1 MRTSEEIYHQIRWDP
16 RFDPARFV
24 LGVNVRGAAPKRV
37 PLPAF
42 VPGGDIPWHRVIFVE
57 ADGETV
63 WDRASGL
70 DVVNTSPAGRAQDPR
85 KLNAPFFTAATPL
98 TWDANL
104 GWTPAEP
111 VTVTWPPTTLRVLT
125 WNTLWDRYFSD
136 RIETARRRP
145 LLVDAL
151 EQADADV
158 IALQEVEP
166 ELLDLIQSTPWIR
179 DSYTLCADNIAKNK
193 LLLLSRLPVR
203 EAGIHAYGPYKA
215 LSAITLE
222 LATGRVVLATTHLTS
237 DYAQNG
243 PTKRESE
250 LATIAEGLLPVDAD
264 LILIGDFNDDGHP
277 EKTLTMRDAW
287 TEVHGP
293 SDKTPTFDPT
303 KNPLA
308 AIQSLGGRPA
318 RIDRVLLRSPA
329 LNPTTATLLGDSP
342 ATNDNLFISDH
353 YGLAVEITVDQ
364 DTLGNTP
371 SGAHRRLDITSEAHA
386 QARITPEAH
395 AQAGITTK
403 AHARAKATTGALTWT
418 HITAGQATPAAPS
431 TARTAVVW
439 IPPKE
444 LWPPIQ
450 EIRKKHD
457 PQVDRWPPHV
467 TLISGFIPES
477 SFEAAAPL
485 LTTAASTITP
495 FTAPLHG
502 IHTFHHRDN
511 TTIWL
516 NPGAPESWASL
527 HHALKHTFPTHQA
540 HHETFTPHLTL
551 AKGSGRLP
559 EVLVAECQAR
569 LSPMTARVGE
579 IVLLSRRAGEPMR
592 PRATIALGT
601 SELRWINEPPMPDIH
616 RELPVEEAVTR
627 LRDCLGEGVVHV
639 VGSRRLRCELAGADL
654 DLVAVLPGVV
664 DLGRVEE
671 RVVEAFPQVKG
682 MRRVVGARVPG
693 LRMRV
698 EDLEIDLVVVGVG
711 DIAPEE
717 AVSRR
722 GELDAGSAIAL
733 SAVSDAD
740 AILAAVDGNQS
751 GFVGLARQVKAWA
764 RAKGLDSAPFG
775 GLSGL
780 AWTILAA
787 QTVRET
793 PNLPSDDLLRTFF
806 ATWAA
811 WDWREP
817 ITLGPV
823 AFSDAPVQIM
833 TPTAP
838 VRPCSDQVTIG
849 GRDLLTQ
856 ELYRAWETTGT
867 DELLS
872 PPPMHRR
879 HTAWAIVTIKGEM
892 GKARGRMRALIAA
905 LERAGASDVHAWPR
919 PFETEPKP
927 TRFAIGLGH
936 TPPNATTLTEI
947 TARWTEGLPG
957 VTVNRAECGEV
968 PTLN

>member
-42 VPGGDIPWHRVIFVE
+42 VPGGDIPWHRIMFVE

-70 DVVNTSPAGRAQDPR
+70 DVVNTSSAGRAQDPR

-98 TWDANL
+98 SWDPHS

-111 VTVTWPPTTLRVLT
+111 VAVTWPPTTLRVLT

-136 RIETARRRP
+136 QIETARRRP

-151 EQADADV
+151 EQADADI
-158 IALQEVEP
+158 IALQEVET
-166 ELLDLIQSTPWIR
+166 ELLDLIQSTPWVR

-243 PTKRESE
+243 PIKRESE

-308 AIQSLGGRPA
+308 AIQSLRGRPA

-353 YGLAVEITVDQ
+353 YGLAVDITIDQ
-364 DTLGNTP
+364 NTLADTP
-371 SGAHRRLDITSEAHA
+371 S
-386 QARITPEAH
+386 EAH
-395 AQAGITTK
+395 AQAGITPRPHT
-403 AHARAKATTGALTWT
+403 RTEATTGAPTWA
-418 HITAGQATPAAPS
+418 HITAGQDTPATPS
-431 TARTAVVW
+431 TARTAIVW

-450 EIRKKHD
+450 EIRTKHD
-457 PQVDRWPPHV
+457 PQFDRWPPHV

-485 LTTAASTITP
+485 LTTAASTISP
-495 FTAPLHG
+495 FTALLHG

-516 NPGAPESWASL
+516 NPGAPESWATL
-527 HHALKHTFPTHQA
+527 HHALKHTFPAHQA

-551 AKGSGRLP
+551 GKTRNPDRHPRLN
-559 EVLVAECQAR
+559 
-569 LSPMTARVGE
+569 PMSAHVGE
-579 IVLLSRRAGEPMR
+579 IVLLSRRADEPMR
-592 PRATIALGT
+592 PRAAIALGT
-601 SELRWINEPPMPDIH
+601 GELRWINDPPVPEIH
-616 RELPVEEAVTR
+616 RELRVEDVVTR
-627 LRDCLGEGVVHV
+627 VRDCLGEGVVHV
-639 VGSRRLRCELAGADL
+639 VGSRRLGCELAGADL

-664 DLGRVEE
+664 DLGQVEA
-671 RVVEAFPQVKG
+671 RVVEALPQVKG
-682 MRRVVGARVPG
+682 MRRVIGARVPG

-698 EDLEIDLVVVGVG
+698 RDLDIDLVVVGVG

-722 GELDAGSAIAL
+722 GELDEGSAIAL

-740 AILAAVDGNQS
+740 AILTAVDGNQS
-751 GFVGLARQVKAWA
+751 EFVGLARQVKAWA
-764 RAKGLDSAPFG
+764 RARGLDSAPFG

-793 PNLPSDDLLRTFF
+793 PDLPSDDLLRTFF

-856 ELYRAWETTGT
+856 ELYRAWETTST

-879 HTAWAIVTIKGEM
+879 HAAWAIVTIKGEM

-919 PFETEPKP
+919 PFETEPKL
-927 TRFAIGLGH
+927 TRFALGLGH
-936 TPPNATTLTEI
+936 TPPDAPTLTEI

-957 VTVNRAECGEV
+957 VTVNRADCGDL
-968 PTLN
+968 PTLS